1 MTEQV
6 ATSPAEL
13 APPDYGTP
21 LHFLIGI
28 GLFSYVGFHLEQLLG
43 IWTVIW
49 VGIWAVIT
57 RRYYVQILTEGL
69 ALSHPKTFTVNLLT
83 LSIAG
88 GYLSSCTSVETFT
101 VFLVWGILYFIASG
115 WLSNNTKADKRL
127 YYLIS
132 VQFLVIA
139 LSAGWVMKNVNP
151 TLLGLCAAP
160 VAAEHHAT
168 VSNERIALMLASN
181 ETATQHDVPAAVAPT
196 HPQAAALSYG
206 RTENLA
212 VEEAKTPT
220 HEETHA
226 ATPHKASAETVA
238 IAFIHAFT
246 TIMFLLSLWIS
257 WRAFNLGRKNPIY
270 PVE

>member
-21 LHFLIGI
+21 LNFLIGI
-28 GLFSYVGFHLEQLLG
+28 GLFSYVGAHLEQLLG

-49 VGIWAVIT
+49 VGVWAVIT
-57 RRYYVQILTEGL
+57 GRYYIQILKQGL
-69 ALSHPKTFTVNLLT
+69 GLSHPKTFTVNLLT

-101 VFLVWGILYFIASG
+101 VFLVWGILYFIAAG

-132 VQFLVIA
+132 IQFLVIA
-139 LSAGWVMKNVNP
+139 LSSGWVMKNVNP

-160 VAAEHHAT
+160 AAAEHHAN
-168 VSNERIALMLASN
+168 VSNEHLALMLASN
-181 ETATQHDVPAAVAPT
+181 ETETQHDVPAAVVPT

-206 RTENLA
+206 RTENL
-212 VEEAKTPT
+212 VEEEAKVPA
-220 HEETHA
+220 HAESHA
-226 ATPHKASAETVA
+226 APPKASAETVA
-238 IAFIHAFT
+238 KAFIHAFT